1 MQVPFTKMNSQGN
14 DFVVIDNTG
23 LLYQLDNKKIR
34 SICSRDI
41 VGCDQLLLLNIKDS
55 NNVTCEIFNQD
66 GSSAKQCGNGMR
78 AIMLFLNRKY
88 NFFDSKI
95 FVNLVPYNVSFVNE
109 KEIKVSMGNAVFL
122 ENIPNGAPENISISA
137 KDYYY
142 EVSVNSGIRPWSFS
156 YSHLSIGNSHCIVFS
171 KGSFD
176 DKEKISNILNSL
188 YDSSVNISFVLNIE
202 EFVQEHDSSIILRVN
217 ERGAGWTKS
226 CGSGA
231 TATGAFISRFM
242 LLSENGSKKINE
254 LDISQE
260 GGELKIQNIFMTDLD
275 GKYSPELYLSGPSTF
290 EYDGV
295 WND

>member
-14 DFVVIDNTG
+14 DFVVIDNTD
-23 LLYQLDNKKIR
+23 LLYRFNNKQVC

-41 VGCDQLLLLNIKDS
+41 IGCDQLLLLDIKDS

-66 GSSAKQCGNGMR
+66 GSSAQQCGNGMR

-88 NFFDSKI
+88 NFFNSKI
-95 FVNLVPYNVSFVNE
+95 FVNLVPYNVSFISE
-109 KEIKVSMGNAVFL
+109 KEIKVSMGNVIFI
-122 ENIPNGAPENISISA
+122 ENIPDTISENISINK

-142 EVSVNSGIRPWSFS
+142 QVSVNGASPFSFS
-156 YSHLSIGNSHCIVFS
+156 YSRLSLGNSHCIVFS

-176 DKEKISNILNSL
+176 NKEKISSILNSL
-188 YDSSVNISFVLNIE
+188 YDYSVNISFILNIE
-202 EFVQEHDSSIILRVN
+202 DFIKEPDSSIILRVN

-242 LLSENGSKKINE
+242 LLPENGSKKISE
-254 LDISQE
+254 LRISQE

-275 GKYSPELYLSGPSTF
+275 GNYSPELYLSGPSTF

>member
-14 DFVVIDNTG
+14 DFVVIDNTN
-23 LLYQLDNKKIR
+23 LLYQFNNKQIR

-41 VGCDQLLLLNIKDS
+41 IGCDQLLLLDIKDS
-55 NNVTCEIFNQD
+55 NNVICEIFNQD
-66 GSSAKQCGNGMR
+66 GSSAQQCGNGMR

-88 NFFDSKI
+88 NFFNSKI
-95 FVNLVPYNVSFVNE
+95 FVNLVPYTVNFVSE
-109 KEIKVSMGNAVFL
+109 KEIKVSMGNVIFL
-122 ENIPNGAPENISISA
+122 ENIPDAISKTISINT

-142 EVSVNSGIRPWSFS
+142 QVSVNGASPFSFS
-156 YSHLSIGNSHCIVFS
+156 YSRLSLGNSHCIVFS

-176 DKEKISNILNSL
+176 NKEEISSILDSL
-188 YDSSVNISFVLNIE
+188 YDSSVNISFILNIE
-202 EFVQEHDSSIILRVN
+202 DFIKEPSSSIILRVN

-242 LLSENGSKKINE
+242 LLPENGSKKISE
-254 LDISQE
+254 LRISQE

-275 GKYSPELYLSGPSTF
+275 GNYSPELYLSGPSTF

>member
-14 DFVVIDNTG
+14 DFVVIDNTN
-23 LLYQLDNKKIR
+23 LLYQFDNKQIR

-41 VGCDQLLLLNIKDS
+41 IGCDQLLLLDIKDS

-66 GSSAKQCGNGMR
+66 GSSAQQCGNGMR

-88 NFFDSKI
+88 NFFNSKI
-95 FVNLVPYNVSFVNE
+95 FVNLVPYNVSFISE
-109 KEIKVSMGNAVFL
+109 KEIKVSMGNVIFI
-122 ENIPNGAPENISISA
+122 ENIPDTISENISINK

-142 EVSVNSGIRPWSFS
+142 QVSVKSGTSSFSFS
-156 YSHLSIGNSHCIVFS
+156 YSHLSLGNSHCIVFS
-171 KGSFD
+171 KDSFD
-176 DKEKISNILNSL
+176 NKEKISSILNSL
-188 YDSSVNISFVLNIE
+188 YDSSVNISFILNIE
-202 EFVQEHDSSIILRVN
+202 DFIREPGSSIILRVN
-217 ERGAGWTKS
+217 ERGSGWTKS

-231 TATGAFISRFM
+231 TATGAFISRLM
-242 LLSENGSKKINE
+242 SLPENGSKKIDE
-254 LDISQE
+254 LCISQE

-275 GKYSPELYLSGPSTF
+275 GNYSPELYLSGPSIF

>member
-14 DFVVIDNTG
+14 DFVVIDNTN
-23 LLYQLDNKKIR
+23 LLYQFNNKQIR

-41 VGCDQLLLLNIKDS
+41 IGCDQLLLLDIKDS
-55 NNVTCEIFNQD
+55 NNVICEIFNQD
-66 GSSAKQCGNGMR
+66 GSSAHQCGNGMR

-88 NFFDSKI
+88 NFFNSKI
-95 FVNLVPYNVSFVNE
+95 FVNLVPYTVNFVSE
-109 KEIKVSMGNAVFL
+109 KEIKVSMGNAMFL
-122 ENIPNGAPENISISA
+122 ENIPDTISKTISINT

-142 EVSVNSGIRPWSFS
+142 QVSVKSGTPTLSFS
-156 YSHLSIGNSHCIVFS
+156 YSRLSVGNSHCIVFS
-171 KGSFD
+171 KDSFD
-176 DKEKISNILNSL
+176 NKEEISGILNSL
-188 YDSSVNISFVLNIE
+188 YDSSVNISFILNTEDFIKE
-202 EFVQEHDSSIILRVN
+202 PSSSIILRVN

-242 LLSENGSKKINE
+242 LLPENGSKKISE
-254 LDISQE
+254 LNISQE

-275 GKYSPELYLSGPSTF
+275 GNYSPELYLSGPSTF